1 MSEPKSGR
9 RESGTGLES
18 EQLFQLKFPYEAVYG
33 GLAMLAQY
41 LGQDQPGGVAVIAA
55 THLRLDRQQFA
66 RFLQRHKTLPVAATA
81 MVT

>member
-1 MSEPKSGR
+1 MSELKSGR
-9 RESGTGLES
+9 LERGTGLES
-18 EQLFQLKFPYEAVYG
+18 EQLLQIKFPYEAVYG

-41 LGQDQPGGVAVIAA
+41 LGQDQPGGVAVIPAA
-55 THLRLDRQQFA
+55 HMRLDRQQFA

>member
-1 MSEPKSGR
+1 MSELKSGR
-9 RESGTGLES
+9 LERGTGLES
-18 EQLFQLKFPYEAVYG
+18 EQLLQIKFPYEAVYG

-66 RFLQRHKTLPVAATA
+66 SFLQSHKTLPVAAA
-81 MVT
+81 MLT